1 MDISKITN
9 DDIEVTINLTEE
21 QKKAVA
27 VTAVSGE
34 ADFLSQPD
42 VFGSELQP
50 KDPLATY
57 DTNLEKVLGSQRLVS
72 DDAQKL
78 KSEAYAAPDLR
89 VFGFIRR
96 VNDEVIINLN
106 GHATVAFQLIGT
118 WAGTISFYATMDG
131 VTWYAYVA
139 NSNASA
145 TATSNAVSSTANGL
159 WQAKVSGIKAF
170 KVQCTAY
177 TSGTCQ
183 ALLAASYTPTS
194 HQSAVVVAGTTTV
207 SGTVTATCQGSQTQ
221 TLPQRPIVNNGGA
234 YELLVQDSAHRETF
248 YIIEPWNSNVVYYYG
263 DVVLWNN
270 QVYRCILQTVLTA
283 GNISPTNT
291 TYWVAEKR
299 PVRSLATRDYVSS
312 PDSPRVRVQQDL
324 LDYQYRLQESMMLKE
339 NFSVVRGM
347 EYQDAT
353 LLISQQYG
361 GADGNA
367 YSIGKS
373 GMSNYIFEEIR

>member
-1 MDISKITN
+1 MDIAKITN
-9 DDIEVTINLTEE
+9 DDLEVTVNLTEE
-21 QKKAVA
+21 QKKAETV
-27 VTAVSGE
+27 VSGDTG
-34 ADFLSQPD
+34 AISQID
-42 VFGSELQP
+42 IDGRELQSGN
-50 KDPLATY
+50 PLATY

-72 DDAQKL
+72 DDTQKL
-78 KSEAYAAPDLR
+78 KSEAYFAPDLR
-89 VFGFIRR
+89 VNGFMRR
-96 VNDEVIINLN
+96 ANDEVMINLN

-139 NSNASA
+139 NTNVSA
-145 TATSNAVSSTANGL
+145 TATSNAVSATANGI
-159 WQAKVSGIKAF
+159 WQAKVSGLKAF

-183 ALLAASYTPTS
+183 VVLAASYTPTS
-194 HQSAVVVAGTTTV
+194 HQSAVVV
-207 SGTVTATCQGSQTQ
+207 SGTVT
-221 TLPQRPIVNNGGA
+221 TLPQRPIANNGGA

-299 PVRSLATRDYVSS
+299 PVRSLSTRDYVSS
-312 PDSPRVRVQQDL
+312 PDAPRVRMEKDL
-324 LDYQYRLQESMMLKE
+324 DDYQYRLQESIMLKQ
-339 NFSVVRGM
+339 NFSVVRDM
-347 EYQDAT
+347 EYQDLD

-361 GADGNA
+361 GNDGKT
-367 YSIGKS
+367 YSIGRG
-373 GMSNYIFEEIR
+373 GMSNYIFEEVR